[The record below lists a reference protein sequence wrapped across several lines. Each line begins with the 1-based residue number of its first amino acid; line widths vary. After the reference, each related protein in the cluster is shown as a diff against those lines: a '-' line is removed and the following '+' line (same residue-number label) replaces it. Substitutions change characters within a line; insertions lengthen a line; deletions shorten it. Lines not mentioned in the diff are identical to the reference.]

1 MKVTT
6 NWDLGVL
13 RFVFRVL
20 VQRLQRH
27 RDLMVWNRDFPR
39 PRACAHVPDRI
50 WRRRSALLSLRSG
63 WVEEHLS

>member
-1 MKVTT
+1 MKATT
-6 NWDLGVL
+6 SSDLEVL
-13 RFVFRVL
+13 RFAFRVL

-27 RDLMVWNRDFPR
+27 RDLMAWNRDFPR

-63 WVEEHLS
+63 RVEEPLS

>member
-1 MKVTT
+1 MKATT
-6 NWDLGVL
+6 SSDLEVL
-13 RFVFRVL
+13 RFVLRVL

-50 WRRRSALLSLRSG
+50 WRRRSAMLTLCSG
-63 WVEEHLS
+63 RFEEHLL